1 MLEVMDNERNVYSKN
16 FCTIIHI
23 KLFSLFP
30 LKLYYKQVS
39 FFQFDFLVESLF
51 YFIRQY
57 FCNASKYFTIEKI
70 KGFLMKK
77 GNSLLFQP
85 GIKYWNTKHIFFLI
99 SSFLSIFSVFAYF
112 YLNFRSLKKNF

>member
-85 GIKYWNTKHIFFLI
+85 GIKYWNPKHIFFLI